1 MCKFYKRLLMILLCT
16 ALLLAVFVLPVAAAE
31 DTPAAFLP
39 GDLNGDGQRTAL
51 DYSMLKRHV
60 LGSYR
65 IPEAFLAAADLN
77 GNGVPDAVDYMLLK
91 RAVLGTYLL
100 PEGEQKPEEPSE
112 ALRFAIAFSLFY
124 RTASSDRLIALEG
137 ELGIRLNALNELV
150 VSYLASLSIDGDE
163 LLRLENEIS
172 FQVENALLSPED
184 FAAFAS
190 SLAGQISTWL
200 QSVLPSNP

>member
-1 MCKFYKRLLMILLCT
+1 MKLRKQLLPLLLST
-16 ALLLAVFVLPVAAAE
+16 ALLLAVFALPAAAVSAAAE
-31 DTPAAFLP
+31 DLLP

-51 DYSMLKRHV
+51 DYIMLKRHV

-77 GNGVPDAVDYMLLK
+77 GNGVPDAPDYMLLK

-100 PEGEQKPEEPSE
+100 PDGGREPSEEPSE

-150 VSYLASLSIDGDE
+150 ISYLASLSIDGDE
-163 LLRLENEIS
+163 LLRLENEIA
-172 FQVENALLSPED
+172 FQLEHELLTPED
-184 FAAFAS
+184 LAAFAA
-190 SLAGQISTWL
+190 SLAEQISAWL